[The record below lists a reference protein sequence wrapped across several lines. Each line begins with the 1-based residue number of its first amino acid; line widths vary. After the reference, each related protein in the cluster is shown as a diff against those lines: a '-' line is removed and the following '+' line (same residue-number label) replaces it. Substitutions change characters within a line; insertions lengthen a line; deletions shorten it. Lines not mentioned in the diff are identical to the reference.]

1 MKSLTIADK
10 NLRLF
15 FRDRMGLFWTFA
27 FPLLL
32 IMVFSLAFSSRSSV
46 RINIL
51 TVQQDNGQL
60 ANTYISIMENVFN
73 VEKLENVAEAEARVL
88 DGKDVGVLIVPSGF
102 SAGAENARFV
112 YDETRGELATTAVQI
127 VEGITQQFFGM
138 GAPITTESV
147 RGGYKEWNAAQQY
160 VPGMGIMMILMVG
173 GIGASTRIVLE
184 RKTGTFKRNLLTPI
198 SKLSFLGGE
207 LLSGFVIGCMQTIV
221 FFGIGILVFGMPVAG
236 SYLLLALISAIVIVF
251 GVGLGLLI
259 STFARSPD
267 AASGAVQAFIFPAA
281 ALGGLWFPI
290 EIMPGFM
297 QSVARIFPTTHAM
310 NAFQDV
316 IVRGKGLLDI
326 APSLAVVAG
335 FALFF
340 LILGSLLF
348 KWKE

>member
-1 MKSLTIADK
+1 MKSLTIAGK

-15 FRDRMGLFWTFA
+15 FRDRMDLFWTFA

-32 IMVFSLAFSSRSSV
+32 IMVFSLAFSGRGSV

-51 TVQQDNGQL
+51 AVQQDNGQL
-60 ANTYISIMENVFN
+60 ANTYMSVLENIFSI
-73 VEKLENVAEAEARVL
+73 EKLENVAEAETRVL
-88 DGKDVGVLIVPSGF
+88 DGKVVGVLIVPSGF
-102 SAGAENARFV
+102 SAGTENARFV
-112 YDETRGELATTAVQI
+112 YDETRGELATTAVRI

-138 GAPITTESV
+138 AAPIATESV

-198 SKLSFLGGE
+198 SKLSFLGGQ
-207 LLSGFVIGCMQTIV
+207 LLSGFAIGCMQVIV
-221 FFGIGILVFGMPVAG
+221 FFGVGVLVFGMPVAG
-236 SYLLLALISAIVIVF
+236 SYLLLALISAIVIVL
-251 GVGLGLLI
+251 GVGLGHLV

-267 AASGAVQAFIFPAA
+267 AASGAVNAFTFPAA

-290 EIMPGFM
+290 EMMPGFM